1 MGLQRVRHDLE
12 TKQLFIINYIGQLVV
27 QYIHLF
33 CSWFC
38 GAGIQVGSHG
48 HFPSGISWGIRGQRG
63 NSKIA
68 SSLTSMPLSSGVVT
82 PRAWASHSMD
92 FSGGLLSSPL
102 AVFQK
107 TGSGPCKPSFNA
119 SHKTGAIFFSSC
131 LLDKQS
137 QDPSTLKG
145 RENRFCF
152 LME

>member
-38 GAGIQVGSHG
+38 GAEIQVGSHG

-102 AVFQK
+102 AVFQRQEVDPA
-107 TGSGPCKPSFNA
+107 SLVLMPLVRLVQYSFHHIYWTS
-119 SHKTGAIFFSSC
+119 SHRTH
-131 LLDKQS
+131 
-137 QDPSTLKG
+137 PLKG

-152 LME
+152 LMGE